1 MRCST
6 YSAVLAVFR
15 WGWSVPAC
23 APSPSARSSRS
34 PAACCAN
41 IGLRCL
47 SMTTF
52 ESSRGIELPL
62 MSSVEAI
69 PASPSA
75 RPRAAG
81 GLPRIS
87 GRKCCVSS
95 IDAAQPTS
103 SSKMSKKRRA
113 ISNAASDLRVLG
125 YRTYQRRISA
135 ADCGADH
142 QRNRWWLVAYPDSK
156 SELHRALDAE
166 VAKLPEICRDLW
178 GAANYAGA
186 VRVSSR
192 LSRRMDRSR
201 IEALGNAVLPQ
212 ITEAIGMAI
221 LAAEMANA

>member
-1 MRCST
+1 MRTVAFCEIEPFARRVLRKHWPEVPIHDDIRKLTGDRIAPNVICGGYPCQPFSTASRGRRIATDLWPEMLRLIDRCS
-6 YSAVLAVFR
+6 
-15 WGWSVPAC
+15 PAYV
-23 APSPSARSSRS
+23 
-34 PAACCAN
+34 
-41 IGLRCL
+41 I
-47 SMTTF
+47 
-52 ESSRGIELPL
+52 
-62 MSSVEAI
+62 VENVQEA
-69 PASPSA
+69 
-75 RPRAAG
+75 
-81 GLPRIS
+81 
-87 GRKCCVSS
+87 
-95 IDAAQPTS
+95 
-103 SSKMSKKRRA
+103 A